1 MLTLYRITRQFL
13 LYIVFDIHT
22 IVFRFKIQFFRLKRK
37 QIRLISN
44 FYYYESNKEF
54 SLTRSLHQIA
64 CFTNKMRSY
73 TIGFIS
79 H

>member
-64 CFTNKMRSY
+64 CSTNKMRS
-73 TIGFIS
+73 
-79 H
+79 